1 MITEKLHHNK
11 KGEVISIEHISDE
24 KQSLYWRFV
33 NWLLGCPCC
42 GKGGHI
48 LRILLVICIL
58 IGIHFMITDI
68 PFLTKIIFA
77 FFGVVSLFLISKVKM

>member
-1 MITEKLHHNK
+1 MIEKPHCNK
-11 KGEVISIEHISDE
+11 EGEVVLIELISDE

-42 GKGGHI
+42 SEGGHI
-48 LRILLVICIL
+48 LRILLGICIL

-68 PFLTKIIFA
+68 PILAKIIFA
-77 FFGVVSLFLISKVKM
+77 FFAVVSLFLIFKVRM